1 MAEKGS
7 VFFGVSETAEK
18 SVRIIQHENS
28 LTHLETDCKALYAVC
43 VGKIYDEIIKHFLET
58 KTTGKEGC
66 QKPKP
71 ATNP

>member
-1 MAEKGS
+1 M
-7 VFFGVSETAEK
+7 
-18 SVRIIQHENS
+18 
-28 LTHLETDCKALYAVC
+28 DCKALYAVC

-71 ATNP
+71 ATNL

>member
-1 MAEKGS
+1 M
-7 VFFGVSETAEK
+7 
-18 SVRIIQHENS
+18 
-28 LTHLETDCKALYAVC
+28 DCKALYAVC
-43 VGKIYDEIIKHFLET
+43 VGKIYDKIIKHFLET